1 MIFVGKREG
10 GPFPALPWDIT
21 IGRAFSNQGQGRGVD
36 NIGLVT
42 EFSTSATAA
51 PEPARSRMRAWLDI
65 WHAVAVLVNLFDGG
79 VMKLC
84 RFIGMLI
91 LKFETEA
98 AARSPTHSAD
108 TRKVY
113 T

>member
-1 MIFVGKREG
+1 
-10 GPFPALPWDIT
+10 
-21 IGRAFSNQGQGRGVD
+21 
-36 NIGLVT
+36 
-42 EFSTSATAA
+42 
-51 PEPARSRMRAWLDI
+51 MRAWLDI